1 MKFYISDE
9 NKLKFIYM
17 CKNQLISIKVH
28 YNSVYTLFQINFFT
42 YFSYI
47 RRFFLVY
54 KYVKQYKD
62 SRFYDYMWASFNY
75 KLNKLT
81 ISNNIVNTRV

>member
-28 YNSVYTLFQINFFT
+28 YNSVYALF
-42 YFSYI
+42 
-47 RRFFLVY
+47 
-54 KYVKQYKD
+54 
-62 SRFYDYMWASFNY
+62 
-75 KLNKLT
+75 
-81 ISNNIVNTRV
+81 